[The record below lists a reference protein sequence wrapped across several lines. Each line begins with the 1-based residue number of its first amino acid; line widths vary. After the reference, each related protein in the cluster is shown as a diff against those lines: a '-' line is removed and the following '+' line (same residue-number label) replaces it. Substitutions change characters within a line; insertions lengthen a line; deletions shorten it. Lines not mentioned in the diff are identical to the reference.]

1 VLEVAGA
8 EALILARIE
17 PLGTERVPLEAA
29 PERVLRED
37 VQAERDQ
44 PPFDRITMDGIAIAF
59 ADWAHGLR
67 EFRIAGTQA
76 AGAAPLDLTGFG
88 QCIEVMTGA
97 VLPAGADTVIPVER
111 LEKHDARVSVDPDA
125 RVESRQAIHARGSD
139 RRAGAAVLKAGLR
152 LGPTEVAVLA
162 SAGCS
167 EVTVARLVNVAVVS
181 TGDELVDV
189 ADPIEPW
196 QIRSTNDRAIEAS
209 LIRHRLATVTRARL
223 ADDPERM
230 IESIDRL
237 HATHDALI
245 LSGGVS
251 MGLYDFV
258 PQVLEKLGAEIV
270 FHRIAQR
277 PGKPMWFGLSR
288 DGKPL
293 FALPGNP
300 VSTLVCLTR
309 YVLPALR
316 QARGE
321 DAESTEYAVLTRDV
335 SLPAELTLFMPVV
348 LASDDRGRLLAEPR
362 PTNTSGDFIS
372 LAGTDG
378 FVELPREQR
387 LWPAGSVVRLFR
399 W

>member
-8 EALILARIE
+8 EALILARIG

-29 PERVLRED
+29 PGRVLRED

-59 ADWAHGLR
+59 ADWEHGLR
-67 EFRIAGTQA
+67 EFRIAGTLA
-76 AGAAPLDLTGFG
+76 AGAAPLDLTGSG

-111 LEKHDARVSVDPDA
+111 LEKRGAQVSVHPDA
-125 RVESRQAIHARGSD
+125 LVERRQAIHARGSD
-139 RRAGAAVLKAGLR
+139 RRAGAQVLEAGLR
-152 LGPTEVAVLA
+152 LGPTEIAVLA
-162 SAGCS
+162 SAGRS
-167 EVTVARLVNVAVVS
+167 EVTVARLANVAVVS

-189 ADPIEPW
+189 SDSIEPW

-209 LIRHRLATVTRARL
+209 LVRHKLATVTRARL
-223 ADDPERM
+223 ADDPEQM

-237 HATHDALI
+237 HASHDALI

-251 MGLYDFV
+251 MGQYDFV
-258 PQVLEKLGAEIV
+258 PDVLGKLGAEIV

-316 QARGE
+316 QACGE
-321 DAESTEYAVLTRDV
+321 EATSTENAVLTRDV
-335 SLPAELTLFMPVV
+335 SLPADLTLFMPVV
-348 LASDDRGRLLAEPR
+348 LASDDGGRLLAEPR

-372 LAGTDG
+372 LAGTKG

-387 LWPAGSVVRLFR
+387 LWPAGSVVRVFR

>member
-1 VLEVAGA
+1 
-8 EALILARIE
+8 
-17 PLGTERVPLEAA
+17 
-29 PERVLRED
+29 
-37 VQAERDQ
+37 
-44 PPFDRITMDGIAIAF
+44 
-59 ADWAHGLR
+59 
-67 EFRIAGTQA
+67 
-76 AGAAPLDLTGFG
+76 
-88 QCIEVMTGA
+88 MTGA

-111 LEKHDARVSVDPDA
+111 LEKRGAQVSVHPDA
-125 RVESRQAIHARGSD
+125 LVERRQAIHARGSD
-139 RRAGAAVLKAGLR
+139 RRAGAQVLEAGLR
-152 LGPTEVAVLA
+152 RGPTEIAVLA
-162 SAGCS
+162 SAGRS
-167 EVTVARLVNVAVVS
+167 EVTVARLANVAVVS

-189 ADPIEPW
+189 SDSIEPW

-209 LIRHRLATVTRARL
+209 LVRHKLATVTRARL
-223 ADDPERM
+223 ADDPEQM
-230 IESIDRL
+230 IESIVRL
-237 HATHDALI
+237 HASHDALI

-251 MGLYDFV
+251 MGQYDFV
-258 PQVLEKLGAEIV
+258 PDVLGKLGAEIV

-316 QARGE
+316 QACGE
-321 DAESTEYAVLTRDV
+321 EDTSTENAVLTRDV
-335 SLPAELTLFMPVV
+335 SLPADLTLFMPVV
-348 LASDDRGRLLAEPR
+348 LASDDGGRLLAEPR

-372 LAGTDG
+372 LAGTKG

-387 LWPAGSVVRLFR
+387 LWPAGSVVRVFR